1 MCASSHIQG
10 SKVFR
15 PAGGRSALRR
25 EGGMTAVGLII
36 FIAFAGL
43 FAFAGIRLTP
53 VYLNYMKVLGVI
65 NGVQMKVLGVINGV
79 QEEFDGANASRAAIR
94 SSISRR
100 FDVESVGEITA
111 REITVTS
118 VDGGFEVRAQY
129 PHVAPF
135 IANVSFYVEFDKAV
149 LVRR

>member
-1 MCASSHIQG
+1 MCASSHIL
-10 SKVFR
+10 
-15 PAGGRSALRR
+15 GRKGLQLASGRAALRR
-25 EGGMTAVGLII
+25 ESVMTTLGLII
-36 FIAFAGL
+36 LFAFVGV

-53 VYLNYMKVLGVI
+53 IFLNYMKVLGVI
-65 NGVQMKVLGVINGV
+65 YGV
-79 QEEFDGANASRAAIR
+79 QEDFDGANASRSAIR

-129 PHVAPF
+129 SHAAPF
-135 IANVSFYVEFDKAV
+135 IANVSFSVEFDKAV
-149 LVRR
+149 VVRR